1 MKRFHIHIDVDNLAD
16 SIRFYNALFGADPVK
31 VKSDYA
37 KWMLEDPRIN
47 FAIST
52 RAGKHGVEHLGIQV
66 DDATEL
72 DALRNQFSEANI
84 STHSDGETTCCYAKS
99 QKSWVSDPNGIA
111 WEAYHTMEDAQ
122 FFLEIIQLKARVQ
135 CPPKK
140 HQPLA
145 VMYNQNQPDVVIDTY

>member
-1 MKRFHIHIDVDNLAD
+1 MKRFHIHIGVSNLAD

-52 RAGKHGVEHLGIQV
+52 RTAKNGVEHLGIQV

-72 DALRNQFSEANI
+72 DALRKQFSQANI

-99 QKSWVSDPNGIA
+99 EKYWVNDPSGIP

-122 FFLEIIQLKARVQ
+122 FFSGENTSEGSCSI
-135 CPPKK
+135 PD
-140 HQPLA
+140 
-145 VMYNQNQPDVVIDTY
+145 QNTSTTCCDTKPTKTSCCG

>member
-1 MKRFHIHIDVDNLAD
+1 MKRFHIHIGVDNLAD

-52 RAGKHGVEHLGIQV
+52 RAGNQGVEHLGIQV

-72 DALRNQFSEANI
+72 EALRNQFSKANI
-84 STHSDGETTCCYAKS
+84 STHSNGETTCCYATSEKT
-99 QKSWVSDPNGIA
+99 WVNDPSGIA

-122 FFLEIIQLKARVQ
+122 FFSGEKETKAS
-135 CPPKK
+135 CSMPDKNTSTACCDTKPKT
-140 HQPLA
+140 
-145 VMYNQNQPDVVIDTY
+145 NGCCG